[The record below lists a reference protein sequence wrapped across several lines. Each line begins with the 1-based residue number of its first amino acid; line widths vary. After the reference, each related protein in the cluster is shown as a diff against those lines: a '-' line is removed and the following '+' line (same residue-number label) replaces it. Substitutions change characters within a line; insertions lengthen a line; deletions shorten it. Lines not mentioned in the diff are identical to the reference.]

1 MRRLMY
7 NKLQELFKKFPIVY
21 LTGPRQ
27 SGKTTL
33 AKMAFPDLPYV
44 NFEDISIRE
53 AVRLDPHG
61 FLKSYDTGLIID
73 EVQNVPEIF
82 SYIQLYADQRNIP
95 GQYLLTGS
103 QNFLLNEKISQS
115 LDERVEILRLLP
127 LSYSEVIKNHEV
139 SIDDFIF
146 KGSYPRLY
154 EQNINTEDFFSE
166 YLQTYVERDV
176 RQLKNISSLS
186 TFQKLLFLCAGRV
199 GQILNLSSL
208 SNDCGMSVSTLKEW
222 ISVLESSYIVYTLHP
237 WPLKINKQMTK
248 SPKIYF
254 YDTGLLCYLLNIR
267 KTDELKQ
274 HFAYGS
280 IFENF
285 VINEIIKLYWKKEKI
300 EQVYF
305 LRDSRG
311 HEIDCVLPFNSP
323 NVAIHLFKG
332 HEIDCVLPFN
342 SPSEIYSEIYYYEIK
357 SGETFSPDFVKNI
370 DYYKDYGKGA
380 VIYRGDNSFTFK
392 DTRIIKLE
400 EFLSSMWDIYN
411 QNELSEIE
419 KRLLEEIRTNNSE
432 KVEEKVK
439 EKVEEEVARRERQR
453 EREEIINWL
462 DGNLA
467 RMIKKAEARDRL
479 KNWSENVGKPAFDK
493 IWTDLGKDGT
503 PSSERICKVLNDSIV
518 PSLNAANGG
527 STFRAKYADY
537 KNGIIALTDDSG
549 YDAVYSVFENNP
561 NLKKNHVMTE
571 SANAV
576 QETAV
581 SESRKPI

>member
-1 MRRLMY
+1 MLLLLYQLKINMRNIVRRLMY

-285 VINEIIKLYWKKEKI
+285 IINEIIKLYWKKEKI

-323 NVAIHLFKG
+323 
-332 HEIDCVLPFN
+332 
-342 SPSEIYSEIYYYEIK
+342 SEIYPEIYYYEIK

-400 EFLSSMWDIYN
+400 EFLSSMWDVYN

-432 KVEEKVK
+432 KVEEKV
-439 EKVEEEVARRERQR
+439 EEEVARRERQR
-453 EREEIINWL
+453 EREEIL
-462 DGNLA
+462 
-467 RMIKKAEARDRL
+467 
-479 KNWSENVGKPAFDK
+479 
-493 IWTDLGKDGT
+493 T
-503 PSSERICKVLNDSIV
+503 SSS
-518 PSLNAANGG
+518 P
-527 STFRAKYADY
+527 
-537 KNGIIALTDDSG
+537 
-549 YDAVYSVFENNP
+549 
-561 NLKKNHVMTE
+561 
-571 SANAV
+571 
-576 QETAV
+576 
-581 SESRKPI
+581 

>member
-1 MRRLMY
+1 MRNIVRRLMY

-323 NVAIHLFKG
+323 
-332 HEIDCVLPFN
+332 
-342 SPSEIYSEIYYYEIK
+342 SEIYSEIYYYEIK

-432 KVEEKVK
+432 KVEEKV
-439 EKVEEEVARRERQR
+439 EEEVARRERQR
-453 EREEIINWL
+453 EREEILNWAE
-462 DGNLA
+462 GNLA
-467 RMIKKAEARDRL
+467 RMIEKAEARDRL
-479 KNWSENVGKPAFDK
+479 MNWSANVGKPAFDK

-537 KNGIIALTDDSG
+537 KNGIIGLTDDNG
-549 YDAVYSVFENNP
+549 HDVLYDVFENNP

>member
-1 MRRLMY
+1 MRNIVRRLMY

-82 SYIQLYADQRNIP
+82 SYIQLYADQRNIT

-115 LDERVEILRLLP
+115 LAGRVGILKLLP

-154 EQNINTEDFFSE
+154 EQNINTEDFFSG

-237 WPLKINKQMTK
+237 WHLNINKQMTK

-254 YDTGLLCYLLNIR
+254 YDTGLLCNLLNI
-267 KTDELKQ
+267 KDIYELKQ

-285 VINEIIKLYWKKEKI
+285 VINEIIKLYWNKGKR

-305 LRDSRG
+305 LKDSRG
-311 HEIDCVLPFNSP
+311 HEIDCVLPFNS
-323 NVAIHLFKG
+323 H
-332 HEIDCVLPFN
+332 
-342 SPSEIYSEIYYYEIK
+342 SEIYYEIK

-370 DYYKDYGKGA
+370 DYYKDHGKGA

-392 DTRIIKLE
+392 NTRIIKLE
-400 EFLSSMWDIYN
+400 EFLSSMEDIYN
-411 QNELSEIE
+411 QNELSEIG
-419 KRLLEEIRTNNSE
+419 KRFLEEIRTNNSE
-432 KVEEKVK
+432 R
-439 EKVEEEVARRERQR
+439 VEEEVARREQQK
-453 EREEIINWL
+453 EREEI
-462 DGNLA
+462 
-467 RMIKKAEARDRL
+467 
-479 KNWSENVGKPAFDK
+479 
-493 IWTDLGKDGT
+493 
-503 PSSERICKVLNDSIV
+503 LN
-518 PSLNAANGG
+518 
-527 STFRAKYADY
+527 
-537 KNGIIALTDDSG
+537 
-549 YDAVYSVFENNP
+549 
-561 NLKKNHVMTE
+561 
-571 SANAV
+571 
-576 QETAV
+576 
-581 SESRKPI
+581 

>member
-1 MRRLMY
+1 MRNIVRRLMY
-7 NKLQELFKKFPIVY
+7 SKLQELFKKFPIVY

-82 SYIQLYADQRNIP
+82 SYIQLYADQRNIT

-115 LDERVEILRLLP
+115 LAGRVGILKLLP

-237 WPLKINKQMTK
+237 WHLNINKQMTK

-305 LRDSRG
+305 LRDSR
-311 HEIDCVLPFNSP
+311 
-323 NVAIHLFKG
+323 G

-419 KRLLEEIRTNNSE
+419 KRFLEEIRTNNS
-432 KVEEKVK
+432 EKVK

-453 EREEIINWL
+453 EREEILNWAE
-462 DGNLA
+462 GNLA
-467 RMIKKAEARDRL
+467 RMIEKAEARDRL
-479 KNWSENVGKPAFDK
+479 KNWSANVGKPAFDK

-518 PSLNAANGG
+518 PSLNRANGG

-537 KNGIIALTDDSG
+537 RNGIVVLTDDSG
-549 YDAVYSVFENNP
+549 YDAVYYVYENNP

>member
-1 MRRLMY
+1 MRNIVRRLMY

-82 SYIQLYADQRNIP
+82 SYIQLYADQRNIT

-115 LDERVEILRLLP
+115 LAERVEILRLLP
-127 LSYSEVIKNHEV
+127 LSYREVIRNHEV

-166 YLQTYVERDV
+166 YLQTYVERYV

-237 WPLKINKQMTK
+237 WPLNINKQMTK

-311 HEIDCVLPFNSP
+311 HEIDCVLPFNY
-323 NVAIHLFKG
+323 
-332 HEIDCVLPFN
+332 
-342 SPSEIYSEIYYYEIK
+342 PSEIYYEIK

-400 EFLSSMWDIYN
+400 EFLSSMCDIYN

-419 KRLLEEIRTNNSE
+419 KRFLEEIRTNNSE

-439 EKVEEEVARRERQR
+439 EEVARKERQR
-453 EREEIINWL
+453 EREEFINWL

-467 RMIKKAEARDRL
+467 RMTEKAEAHDRL
-479 KNWSENVGKPAFDK
+479 MNWSANVGKPAFDK

-518 PSLNAANGG
+518 PSLNRANGG

-537 KNGIIALTDDSG
+537 RNGIVVLTDDSG
-549 YDAVYSVFENNP
+549 YDAVYYVYENNP